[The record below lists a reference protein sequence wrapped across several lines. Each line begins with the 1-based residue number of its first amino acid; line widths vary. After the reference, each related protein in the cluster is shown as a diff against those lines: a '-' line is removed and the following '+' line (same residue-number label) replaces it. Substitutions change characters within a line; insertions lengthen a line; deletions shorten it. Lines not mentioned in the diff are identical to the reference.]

1 MEMRGKKR
9 RALVV
14 VLAAVLLLAAGVAY
28 TWPRMKIF
36 GPSGY
41 TAEGVADFNT
51 KCQEGEPCLLGSVNI
66 WWNNR
71 GPLEWTLPYTVENI
85 TVCDMDGHPLEEQP
99 DSLVYD
105 LATTNVWPGA
115 GIYEDRQ
122 ALLAAYAAADLK
134 ELPAAFSAA
143 SRELGALVL
152 VEQPLPEDTGSWQVR
167 VEYRLLGLIPQS
179 AEAALFSSIGEDA

>member
-1 MEMRGKKR
+1 MEKRGNR
-9 RALVV
+9 RIPIA
-14 VLAAVLLLAAGVAY
+14 VLAAVLLLAAGAAY
-28 TWPRMKIF
+28 TWPRMTLT

-41 TAEGVADFNT
+41 TAEGVADFNAD
-51 KCQEGEPCLLGSVNI
+51 CQTGEPCLLGSVNI

-71 GPLEWTLPYTVENI
+71 GPLEWTLPYTIENI

-122 ALLAAYAAADLK
+122 ALLEEYAGADLK
-134 ELPAAFSAA
+134 ELPAAFPAS
-143 SRELGALVL
+143 SRELAALVL
-152 VEQPLPEDTGSWQVR
+152 VEQPLPEDAGAWRVK
-167 VEYRLLGLIPQS
+167 VEYRLLGLIPLS
-179 AEAALFSSIGEDA
+179 AATTLFTGIGGEA

>member
-1 MEMRGKKR
+1 MEKYGKR
-9 RALVV
+9 RALI
-14 VLAAVLLLAAGVAY
+14 AAAVVLLLAAGVAY
-28 TWPRMKIF
+28 TWPRIEIF

-41 TAEGVADFNT
+41 TAEGVVEFNAE
-51 KCQEGEPCLLGSVNI
+51 CQKGKPCLLGSVNI

-71 GPLEWTLPYTVENI
+71 GPLEWTLPYTIENI

-115 GIYEDRQ
+115 GIFEDRQ
-122 ALLAAYAAADLK
+122 ELLAEYARADLK
-134 ELPAAFSAA
+134 ELPAAFPAA

-152 VEQPLPEDTGSWQVR
+152 VEQPLPEDAGSWQVK
-167 VEYRLLGLIPQS
+167 VEYRLLGLIPLT
-179 AEAALFSSIGEDA
+179 AETTLFTGIGEEA

>member
-1 MEMRGKKR
+1 MGKCGKR
-9 RALVV
+9 KILIAA
-14 VLAAVLLLAAGVAY
+14 LAAVLLLAAGTVY
-28 TWPRMKIF
+28 TWPRMKIS

-41 TAEGVADFNT
+41 LAEGVADFNT
-51 KCQEGEPCLLGSVNI
+51 RCQKEEPCLLGSVNI

-71 GPLEWTLPYTVENI
+71 GPLEWTLPYTIEKI
-85 TVCDMDGHPLEEQP
+85 IVCDMDGNPLEEQP

-105 LATTNVWPGA
+105 LDTTNVWPGA

-122 ALLAAYAAADLK
+122 ALLAEYAGADLK
-134 ELPAAFSAA
+134 ELPAAFRAA

-152 VEQPLPEDTGSWQVR
+152 VEQPLTEDAGSWQVK

-179 AEAALFSSIGEDA
+179 AETTLFTGVGEDA